1 LKAAPGKVLAKVI
14 GPARLSRVLWCPDEV
29 LGFVRGRGTD
39 VGFINLG
46 RPQVV
51 KVIDVHP
58 LFPEKDSVHPGD
70 ILLVSHVFGQRFK
83 HGGDQY
89 VSLELNDILCA
100 VEDYEP

>member
-1 LKAAPGKVLAKVI
+1 LKAALGKVLAKVI
-14 GPARLSRVLWCPDEV
+14 GPVKLSKVLWCPDEV

-58 LFPEKDSVHPGD
+58 LFPEKDHVHPGD
-70 ILLVSHVFGQRFK
+70 VLLVSHVFGQRFK
-83 HGGDQY
+83 RDGDQY

-100 VEDYEP
+100 VEGYES